1 MSAEPTSLPPAAQV
15 LQMIAG
21 HWPARA
27 VHVMATC
34 GIADAMSA
42 EWRDVAAIAI
52 ATGTHAPSLARLLRL
67 LATLGVVERDG
78 VVEPAG
84 VTRYRLTALGAT
96 LRTDAPDSVRGA
108 ALLMGGDAHYTA
120 WGALEHSIR
129 TGEPALLRTAGA
141 TIFDWLATRPAERA
155 VYNTWMTAATRMQ
168 LPALRA
174 ALRDAVRG
182 CVVDVAGGSGGLLAG
197 LLVDAPHARGI
208 LVDAQGD
215 IALDAQFVALCASGR
230 AERRRA
236 DIFTDMPRGGDV
248 YLLKYLLHAIDDA
261 RAVEALRRCREAM
274 ATDGTIAI
282 IEMLVPED
290 GTPHR
295 ATLMD
300 LNMLVLTDGGCE
312 RTESE
317 YRALCAKA
325 GLWVCR
331 VTATPTPLSVLEVR
345 RSG

>member
-1 MSAEPTSLPPAAQV
+1 MSAETPALPPAAQM
-15 LQMIAG
+15 LHMIVG

-42 EWRDVAAIAI
+42 EWCDVAAIATV
-52 ATGTHAPSLARLLRL
+52 TGTHAPSLARLLRL
-67 LATLGVVERDG
+67 LATLGVVDSDSG
-78 VVEPAG
+78 MEPAG
-84 VTRYRLTALGAT
+84 VARYRLTALGST
-96 LRTDAPDSVRGA
+96 LRTDVPDSVRGA
-108 ALLMGGDAHYTA
+108 ALLMGSDAHYGA

-129 TGEPALLRTAGA
+129 SGEPALLQTAGA

-155 VYNTWMTAATRMQ
+155 EYNAWMATATRMQ
-168 LPALRA
+168 LPSLLA
-174 ALRDAVRG
+174 ALRETVRG

-197 LLVDAPHARGI
+197 LLADAPHAHGI
-208 LVDAQGD
+208 LIDVQDD
-215 IALDAQFVALCASGR
+215 IALEAQFVALCASGR

-236 DIFTDMPRGGDV
+236 NIFTDMPRGGDV

-261 RAVEALRRCREAM
+261 RAVDVLGGCREAM
-274 ATDGTIAI
+274 AADGTIAI

-300 LNMLVLTDGGCE
+300 LNMLVLTDGGRE
-312 RTESE
+312 RTENE
-317 YRALCAKA
+317 YRALCVKA

-331 VTATPTPLSVLEVR
+331 VTATPTPLTVLEVR
-345 RSG
+345 RAS